1 MTPSEYKA
9 IFRECDNFLEDLQER
24 IETSNVYC
32 KKYDEFKRHPHLVK
46 LEVYNQYKLLATI
59 RCALFFDDLID
70 IESIL
75 ALLTREKDNLIKRLQ
90 FLKSNELEE
99 MKKRLEKRFEV
110 LKAVSHVVGAN
121 EKAPEH
127 YLNCLFG
134 ADWKIQ
140 FDELFLAKFR
150 LYQSAPTSKNRQTM
164 REAIQIL
171 TQKNLIPS
179 TVYSDDITEVSLAG
193 IEAEQKRR
201 NDEAIELH
209 EIMKRI
215 YSYIEKFKNIKDEI

>member
-9 IFRECDNFLEDLQER
+9 IFRECEFYLEDLQER
-24 IETSNVYC
+24 IEKENIYS
-32 KKYDEFKRHPHLVK
+32 KKYDEFRRNHHLVRID
-46 LEVYNQYKLLATI
+46 VYNQYRHMAVT
-59 RCALFFDDLID
+59 RCARFFDDLLDID
-70 IESIL
+70 RIL
-75 ALLTREKDNLIKRLQ
+75 SLLTREKDNLIKHFQ
-90 FLKSNELEE
+90 FLKSDELEE

-110 LKAVSHVVGAN
+110 LKAVSHVIETG
-121 EKAPEH
+121 EKAPEY
-127 YLNCLFG
+127 YLNCRFG
-134 ADWKIQ
+134 TDWKKE

-201 NDEAIELH
+201 DNEAIELH
-209 EIMKRI
+209 EIMKKI